1 MGSRSKGG
9 HGYGTGGGVLRLL
22 MENAV
27 QSAGAGGIV
36 MTVWTPASEL
46 TTKDQEELHT
56 YWWSAGAPASRE
68 SRIGALK

>member
-1 MGSRSKGG
+1 
-9 HGYGTGGGVLRLL
+9 

-56 YWWSAGAPASRE
+56 YLVERWGASFTGSLGSGR
-68 SRIGALK
+68 